1 MEVCMHRP
9 HAMGGS
15 RLLRRYV
22 AGCIFVVCLGLSAC
36 ASITLNT
43 VQDGRLVVA
52 GPIAGV
58 EVFRQGVRQPPQPG
72 MALQAGDEIWT
83 GPQSTVVLSFV
94 DGARVFVLPGSHVR
108 VGSIFVYLGEVLV
121 KVKGLFE
128 VQTNYATAGSEGTEY
143 QVRVDPGERVRVVV
157 ADDHVLLASRY
168 QYWRK
173 VVLAS
178 GQSAWIVGAEAP
190 RVGADA
196 VSPAEIEG
204 IRQRIRVLDALVPQP
219 ADLRPVAA
227 AGVVFGLGWLLNKEM
242 HRDSRQDSHQDS
254 HRDSV
259 DRAPPDSYR
268 RPSSPPV
275 QPDSSPSPPLRLPPL
290 Q

>member
-83 GPQSTVVLSFV
+83 GPQSRVVLSFV

-128 VQTNYATAGSEGTEY
+128 VQTTYATAGSEGTEY

-157 ADDHVLLASRY
+157 AEDRVVLASRY
-168 QYWRK
+168 RYWRSAS
-173 VVLAS
+173 LAT

-190 RVGADA
+190 RIGADA

-204 IRQRIRVLDALVPQP
+204 IRQRIRELDALVPQP

-242 HRDSRQDSHQDS
+242 HKDSHKG
-254 HRDSV
+254 SV

-268 RPSSPPV
+268 RPSSPSVP
-275 QPDSSPSPPLRLPPL
+275 QDQSSPSPVRMSPL

>member
-1 MEVCMHRP
+1 MQVCRYRP
-9 HAMGGS
+9 FAVDCS
-15 RLLRRYV
+15 VRLRKWT
-22 AGCIFVVCLGLSAC
+22 AGWVVLLCLGLSAC

-43 VQDGRLVVA
+43 VQDGRLIA
-52 GPIAGV
+52 TGPVAGV
-58 EVFRQGVRQPPQPG
+58 EVTRQGVRQQTQPN
-72 MALQAGDEIWT
+72 MALQPGDEIWT

-94 DGARVFVLPGSHVR
+94 DGARVFVLPASHVR
-108 VGSIFVYLGEVLV
+108 VGSILVYIGEVLV

-128 VQTNYATAGSEGTEY
+128 VQTAYATAGSEGTEY
-143 QVRVDPGERVRVVV
+143 QVRVEPGDRVRVVV
-157 ADDHVLLASRY
+157 ADDRVGLASRF

-173 VVLAS
+173 AILS
-178 GQSAWIVGAEAP
+178 TGQSAWILGAEAP
-190 RVGADA
+190 RIGVDP
-196 VSPAEIEG
+196 VSPAEIDR
-204 IRQRIRVLDALVPQP
+204 IRQRIRELDALVPQP

-242 HRDSRQDSHQDS
+242 HKDS

-259 DRAPPDSYR
+259 DRPPPDSYR

-275 QPDSSPSPPLRLPPL
+275 QPDPSPPPAVRTSPV